1 MKKFILI
8 ALILILLFNFSNTVF
23 CDTYLQS
30 IDVESNNFD
39 RLYIDCK
46 LGGTIFFS
54 EFNNNI
60 GNWFT
65 GNLLISDRFLI
76 TAKGYLYLDGHYIY
90 ITGNKYYVSP
100 YRPLDP
106 GENII
111 YLNFSKGGYLA
122 SVKYT
127 FNYIAN

>member
-8 ALILILLFNFSNTVF
+8 VLILILFFNFSNIVF

-39 RLYIDCK
+39 MLSINCK
-46 LGGTIFFS
+46 LGSNIFFS
-54 EFNNNI
+54 ELNNNI

-76 TAKGYLYLDGHYIY
+76 TAKGYLYSSGQYVY
-90 ITGNKYYVSP
+90 FTGNKYYLNS

-111 YLNFSKGGYLA
+111 YLNFSIGYYLA

-127 FNYIAN
+127 FNYVAN